1 MSTQVAEMPA
11 RQSLERCRQ
20 WDGPSRG
27 SASHGGASVASKS
40 SSYVALVEGLAAVEI
55 ALPELRMTSVA
66 QLMSRGFESATASP
80 FSVAISHDN
89 SCPISSSGGL

>member
-1 MSTQVAEMPA
+1 MSTQVAEMPT

-27 SASHGGASVASKS
+27 SDGRGGASVASKS

-80 FSVAISHDN
+80 FRAPISHER
-89 SCPISSSGGL
+89 SCPILSSGGS